1 MCKYFDWISLLFSF
15 AKSTNTGTEEV
26 QQLVFD
32 YLSDDGKLN
41 LDEYREILCKLI
53 IDDDF
58 VQNIMNHGDTDG
70 DGLLSISEL
79 VS

>member
-1 MCKYFDWISLLFSF
+1 M
-15 AKSTNTGTEEV
+15 

-32 YLSDDGKLN
+32 YLSDDGKLS
-41 LDEYREILCKLI
+41 LTEYREILCKLI

-58 VQNIMNHGDTDG
+58 VRNIMNQGDTDG

-79 VS
+79 VSYLHVHSVQISEIISHAILAKLS